1 MPASPHADLLNR
13 ITTDEVT
20 AVCRDLVR
28 LRTVN
33 PPGDERIAAD
43 YVADYL
49 SRAGFETAFLPLGD
63 GRASVL
69 ARLRGR
75 GRPGLLLN
83 GHIDVV
89 PVGAQGWR
97 FEPFEGHVTEGKV
110 WGRGASDMKGGV
122 AALMV
127 AARAVAQAAVAGKLA
142 LTGDLLLAATADEEA
157 GMTGARHVA
166 ARPDLGPLQAII
178 IAEPTSN
185 RVGLAERGVLWL
197 EITTH
202 GKTAH
207 GSMPE
212 LGHNAVTDMVA
223 LLAEL
228 DALAVPYTPHPIL
241 SGFTRSINTIK
252 GGVKTNVV
260 PDHCVVTV
268 DMRTVPGQD
277 HAALVAQVSG
287 LADRM
292 KQARPGFRAT
302 LHTLYDLPAVTTAR
316 DEPVVGRF
324 YQVAAQ
330 ATGRPAPDELV
341 RFATE
346 ASIYLPALHVPT
358 IIYGPGDPALAHQPD
373 EYVEVDQMLAAA
385 RVYALAAAQLLG

>member
-1 MPASPHADLLNR
+1 MPAIPYADLLSR
-13 ITTDEVT
+13 ITAEEIT
-20 AVCRDLVR
+20 ALCCDLVR

-33 PPGDERIAAD
+33 PPGDEQMAAD

-49 SRAGFETAFLPLGD
+49 GRAGFETAFLPLAD

-75 GRPGLLLN
+75 GGPGLMFN
-83 GHIDVV
+83 GHMDVV

-97 FEPFEGHVTEGKV
+97 FNPFEGQVAEGKV

-122 AALMV
+122 AAML
-127 AARAVAQAAVAGKLA
+127 AAVRAVAATVSAGKLS
-142 LTGDLLLAATADEEA
+142 LSGDLLFAATADEEA
-157 GMTGARHVA
+157 GMTGARQIS
-166 ARPDLGPLQAII
+166 ARPDLGPLQAIL
-178 IAEPTSN
+178 IAEPTYN

-197 EITTH
+197 EITTY

-212 LGHNAVTDMVA
+212 LGHNAITDMAA

-228 DALAVPYTPHPIL
+228 DTLVVPHTPHPIL
-241 SGFTRSINTIK
+241 GRFTRSINTIN

-260 PDHCVVTV
+260 PDRCVVTI

-277 HAALVAQVSG
+277 HTAVAAQVRD
-287 LADRM
+287 LAA
-292 KQARPGFRAT
+292 QFAATRPGFQAT
-302 LHTLYDLPAVTTAR
+302 LRTLYDLPAVTTSRA
-316 DEPVVGRF
+316 EPVVTRF
-324 YQVAAQ
+324 YELAAQ
-330 ATGRPAPDELV
+330 ATGRPAADELV

-346 ASIYLPALHVPT
+346 ASIFVPALGVPT

-373 EYVEVDQMLAAA
+373 EHVEIDQMLAAA
-385 RVYALAAAQLLG
+385 RVYALAAAGMLG